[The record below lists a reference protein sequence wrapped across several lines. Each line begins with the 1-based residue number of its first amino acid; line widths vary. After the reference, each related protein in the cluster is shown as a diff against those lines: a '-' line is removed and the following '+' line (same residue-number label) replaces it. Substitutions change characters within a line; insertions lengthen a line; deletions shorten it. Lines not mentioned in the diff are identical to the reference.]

1 MPLLNLS
8 KKTHAHIATKLAVK
22 ANKITTTQGALMKKF
37 SLFQVPFLSFY
48 SKEVYRDAAFNW
60 KGVGLGY
67 LFLLL
72 VTCLVPQLI
81 DMQSKFAAF
90 MKNETPNIIGQI
102 PEVIF
107 TEGVAS
113 TQTSQ
118 PYIIKDLKTGKPFF
132 VIDTTG
138 TITNLDKTDGA
149 LGLLTKN
156 EIIVKKSNVETR
168 TFNFKD
174 IKHYALN
181 QTEIS
186 KWVDTLIKYAMLAL
200 SPFILIG
207 SFVSKIIQVLIYG
220 LVGMLFASIC
230 KTKLS
235 YDALLRLSVVAI
247 SPGMVLN
254 AFLQLTHTPVDQ
266 AGLLLF
272 AMTMVYLFIGV
283 QACTT
288 TTTPT
293 PDNILNT

>member
-1 MPLLNLS
+1 
-8 KKTHAHIATKLAVK
+8 
-22 ANKITTTQGALMKKF
+22 MKKY

-48 SKEVYRDAAFNW
+48 VKDVYRDAAFNW

-72 VTCLVPQLI
+72 VACLVPQLI
-81 DMQSKFAAF
+81 DMQAKFSAF

-102 PEVIF
+102 PEVII
-107 TEGVAS
+107 TEGIAS
-113 TQTSQ
+113 TQTNQ

-149 LGLLTKN
+149 IGLLTKN

-181 QTEIS
+181 QTEVS
-186 KWVDTLIKYAMLAL
+186 KWIDALIKYAMLVL

-207 SFVSKIIQVLIYG
+207 LFVSKIIQVLIYG
-220 LVGMLFASIC
+220 LVGMLFAAIC

-254 AFLQLTHTPVDQ
+254 ALLQLTHTPVDQ

-272 AMTMVYLFIGV
+272 AMTMIYLFIGV
-283 QACTT
+283 QACASTAS
-288 TTTPT
+288 T
-293 PDNILNT
+293 PDNVLDS